1 MVPKENLRALSA
13 DNLLAEWD
21 VRIKAVAACYSRCR
35 VDRDDVAQHARLA
48 LLKAAATYDPTC
60 GTPFSHYAGVA
71 IRNAAK
77 DFARGTKR
85 RRAKWRDD
93 HELIEPLSPST
104 PVVDH
109 LAIAEWLAA
118 LPATLQRIH
127 EALYQLGHTQREA
140 ACLLGISQ
148 PRVAVLHRKLIDQ
161 GRVAL
166 ASLMSA

>member
-1 MVPKENLRALSA
+1 MVSHERLRARSA
-13 DNLLAEWD
+13 DDLLAEWD
-21 VRIKAVAACYSRCR
+21 VEIKAVAARFSRCR
-35 VDRDDVAQHARLA
+35 TDRDDVAQHARLA
-48 LLKAAATYDPTC
+48 LLKATATYDRTC

-85 RRAKWRDD
+85 RRVKWRDD
-93 HELIEPLSPST
+93 HELVEPLSPST
-104 PVVDH
+104 PLVDH
-109 LAIAEWLAA
+109 LAITEWLAA
-118 LPATLQRIH
+118 LPVTLQRVH
-127 EALYQLGHTQREA
+127 EAVYQLGHTQREA

-148 PRVAVLHRKLIDQ
+148 PRVAVLHKKLLDQ

>member
-1 MVPKENLRALSA
+1 MIPHENLRARSA

-21 VRIKAVAACYSRCR
+21 AQIKAVAERYSRCR

-48 LLKAAATYDPTC
+48 LLKAAATHDPAC

-85 RRAKWRDD
+85 RRARWRDD
-93 HELIEPLSPST
+93 HELVEPLSPSP

-109 LAIAEWLAA
+109 LAITEWLAG
-118 LPATLQRIH
+118 LPVTLRRVH
-127 EALYQLGHTQREA
+127 EAVYQLGHTQREA
-140 ACLLGISQ
+140 ACFLGISQ
-148 PRVAVLHRKLIDQ
+148 PRVAVLHRQLIEQ

-166 ASLMSA
+166 AGLMPA

>member
-1 MVPKENLRALSA
+1 MIPRQNLRAPSA
-13 DNLLAEWD
+13 NDLLAEWD
-21 VRIKAVAACYSRCR
+21 VEIKAVAARFSRCR
-35 VDRDDVAQHARLA
+35 SDRDDVAQHARLA
-48 LLKAAATYDPTC
+48 LLKAAATHDPTC

-85 RRAKWRDD
+85 RRARWRDD
-93 HELIEPLSPST
+93 HELVEPLSSSP

-109 LAIAEWLAA
+109 LAISEWLSG
-118 LPATLQRIH
+118 LPATLRRVH
-127 EALYQLGHTQREA
+127 EAMYQLGHTQREA
-140 ACLLGISQ
+140 ACFLGISQ

-166 ASLMSA
+166 AGLTPV

>member
-1 MVPKENLRALSA
+1 MVPHENLRARSA
-13 DNLLAEWD
+13 DNLIAEWD
-21 VRIKAVAACYSRCR
+21 SQIKAVASRYSRCKA
-35 VDRDDVAQHARLA
+35 DRDDIAQHARLA
-48 LLKAAATYDPTC
+48 LLKAAAKHDPTC

-93 HELIEPLSPST
+93 HEIVEPLSPST
-104 PVVDH
+104 PAVDH
-109 LAIAEWLAA
+109 LAITEWLAA
-118 LPATLQRIH
+118 LPTPLRRVHQ
-127 EALYQLGHTQREA
+127 ALYQLGHTQREA

-166 ASLMSA
+166 AGLMTA